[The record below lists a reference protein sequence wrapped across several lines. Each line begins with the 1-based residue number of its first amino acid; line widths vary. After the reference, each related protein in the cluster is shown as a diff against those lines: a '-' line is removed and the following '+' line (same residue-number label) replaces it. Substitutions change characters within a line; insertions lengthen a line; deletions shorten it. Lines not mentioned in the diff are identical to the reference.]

1 MLLLGLHGVRWDII
15 VEDGVGEFLKETAQQ
30 AVFRTMVMEP
40 PTLSGPGSPPIL
52 TGSTTEEHDVTDNS
66 LVGKQVVELPGF
78 SVQGFL
84 SGPIHAYFCHSKLVC
99 ISGSPWFRPNYSSS
113 DGAAI
118 RWASSRHRA

>member
-1 MLLLGLHGVRWDII
+1 MLLLGLDGARWDII
-15 VEDGVGEFLKETAQQ
+15 VEDGVGEFLTETAQQ

-52 TGSTTEEHDVTDNS
+52 TGSTTEEHGVRDNS

-84 SGPIHAYFCHSKLVC
+84 SGPINKYFCHSKLVC

-118 RWASSRHRA
+118 RWAS